1 VSLKLH
7 QTTDIKPESQ
17 EFEREI
23 RVEWE
28 RMKDGL
34 QVIENVQA
42 RFVAVMTEYTQKLV
56 KPLCAQLWTAF

>member
-1 VSLKLH
+1 VSLKLT

-23 RVEWE
+23 SAKRE

-42 RFVAVMTEYTQKLV
+42 GFVAVMTGYTQKL
-56 KPLCAQLWTAF
+56 PS